1 MTGTRVR
8 KAIQFVVGIGLAVFL
23 LWWGL
28 PRIAHTTWTDVW
40 RTLSGLRLGTVV
52 GLTVLMISG
61 LWLVTFLYTGSLK
74 GLTHAQAMIVNACGS
89 SIGNLLPGGG
99 AAGVVVTYKQL
110 RSWGFLRRD
119 ISTMVIVTGVW
130 NVLARVVLPV
140 VGILAIL
147 VGIGHLNPVV
157 AQAAVIGALIGLAV
171 IVAFWGILASEV
183 FAHKLGWWATR
194 AWRRVRGRRAAHTD
208 LEKTIVGMRHDII
221 EIVRYGWL
229 EMTYGLIGFFGVY
242 YILFWFCL
250 NSMGV
255 QMPFAYMFG
264 AYTVGRLL
272 TAVGI
277 TPGGLGVTEAG
288 TAAVLVGWGADP
300 AQATAGVVL
309 FSLYTHF
316 FEVPLGILGWFL
328 WSVSPKTIPADAAD
342 EDHHEGIT
350 RVSVSVP
357 GLHEQLTTG
366 EHGRRPRP
374 EQIQRNQKEG
384 TGRGQRR
391 CGDGTDLAG
400 QLRRGRSR

>member
-1 MTGTRVR
+1 MTTPSSDPPQASPARSVLRRVV
-8 KAIQFVVGIGLAVFL
+8 QFVIGVGLAVFL

-28 PRIAHTTWTDVW
+28 PRVAHTTWTDVW
-40 RTLSGLRLGTVV
+40 HLLSQLHAGTVA

-74 GLTHAQAMIVNACGS
+74 GLGHLQAMIVNACGS

-119 ISTMVIVTGVW
+119 ISTMIIVTGVW

-140 VGILAIL
+140 VGIIAIV
-147 VGIGHLNPVV
+147 VGIGHLNPLV
-157 AQAAVIGALIGLAV
+157 AQAAVLGALIGIGV
-171 IVAFWGILASEV
+171 VVAFWGVLASET
-183 FAHKLGWWATR
+183 FAHKSGRWLMKVTKPLR
-194 AWRRVRGRRAAHTD
+194 HRRRPDLDLELAITD
-208 LEKTIVGMRHDII
+208 LRRRII

-229 EMTYGLIGFFGVY
+229 EMTYGLVGFFGVY

-309 FSLYTHF
+309 FSLFTHF
-316 FEVPLGILGWFL
+316 FEVPLGVIGWVL
-328 WSVSPKTIPADAAD
+328 WWLSPKKEPGDAEPD
-342 EDHHEGIT
+342 RSTPDDG
-350 RVSVSVP
+350 SP
-357 GLHEQLTTG
+357 D
-366 EHGRRPRP
+366 
-374 EQIQRNQKEG
+374 
-384 TGRGQRR
+384 
-391 CGDGTDLAG
+391 GDVTLA
-400 QLRRGRSR
+400 RTASPDPP

>member
-1 MTGTRVR
+1 
-8 KAIQFVVGIGLAVFL
+8 
-23 LWWGL
+23 
-28 PRIAHTTWTDVW
+28 
-40 RTLSGLRLGTVV
+40 
-52 GLTVLMISG
+52 
-61 LWLVTFLYTGSLK
+61 
-74 GLTHAQAMIVNACGS
+74 MIVNAAGS

-140 VGILAIL
+140 VGIVAIIF
-147 VGIGHLNPVV
+147 GIGQLNPVV
-157 AQAAVIGALIGLAV
+157 AQAAVLGALIG
-171 IVAFWGILASEV
+171 IAFWGVLASEE
-183 FAHKLGWWATR
+183 FAHKLGRWAMRVTR
-194 AWRRVRGRRAAHTD
+194 RLRRKRRRDVD
-208 LEKTIVGMRHDII
+208 LEQVITNLRRDII
-221 EIVRYGWL
+221 DIVRYGWL

-242 YILFWFCL
+242 YILFWFSL

-316 FEVPLGILGWFL
+316 FEVPLGVLAWVL
-328 WSVSPKTIPADAAD
+328 WLLSPKTEP
-342 EDHHEGIT
+342 ED
-350 RVSVSVP
+350 
-357 GLHEQLTTG
+357 G
-366 EHGRRPRP
+366 ENGD
-374 EQIQRNQKEG
+374 NGGSEG
-384 TGRGQRR
+384 TGPGDDVSVGIGPHTKGRGP
-391 CGDGTDLAG
+391 
-400 QLRRGRSR
+400 SPEIV

>member
-1 MTGTRVR
+1 MSTASTRTREPQPAPKTRSWLGRV
-8 KAIQFVVGIGLAVFL
+8 IQFVVGIGLAVFL

-28 PRIAHTTWTDVW
+28 PRVAHTTWTDVW
-40 RTLSGLRLGTVV
+40 ATLSQLQLPTVLGLV
-52 GLTVLMISG
+52 VLMISG

-74 GLTHAQAMIVNACGS
+74 GLGHVQAMIVNACGS

-140 VGILAIL
+140 IGIAAIIF
-147 VGIGHLNPVV
+147 GIGVLNPVV
-157 AQAAVIGALIGLAV
+157 AQAAILGALIGVAV
-171 IVAFWGILASEV
+171 IAAFWGMLASES
-183 FAHKLGWWATR
+183 FSHQLGRWVQVVVKKVRPRSTR
-194 AWRRVRGRRAAHTD
+194 D
-208 LEKTIVGMRHDII
+208 LEAIIVDMRRDII
-221 EIVRYGWL
+221 DIVRYGWL
-229 EMTYGLIGFFGVY
+229 EMTYGLVGFFGVY

-255 QMPFAYMFG
+255 QLPFAYMFG

-309 FSLYTHF
+309 FSLFTHF
-316 FEVPLGILGWFL
+316 FEVPLGVIGWL
-328 WSVSPKTIPADAAD
+328 VWLASPKTTAADAHEDDPEPADAPTHAD
-342 EDHHEGIT
+342 PAD
-350 RVSVSVP
+350 RA
-357 GLHEQLTTG
+357 
-366 EHGRRPRP
+366 
-374 EQIQRNQKEG
+374 N
-384 TGRGQRR
+384 
-391 CGDGTDLAG
+391 
-400 QLRRGRSR
+400 RSRAAGRPQPESG

>member
-1 MTGTRVR
+1 MSAAHPAPSLTAQGRSLAWRLV
-8 KAIQFVVGIGLAVFL
+8 QFVVGIGLAVFL

-28 PRIAHTTWTDVW
+28 PKVAHTTWAEVW
-40 RTLSGLRLGTVV
+40 HLLSGLQLGTVV
-52 GLTVLMISG
+52 GLTILMISG
-61 LWLVTFLYTGSLK
+61 LWLVTFLYTGSLR
-74 GLTHAQAMIVNACGS
+74 GLGHVQAMIVNACGS

-99 AAGVVVTYKQL
+99 AFGVVVTYKQL

-140 VGILAIL
+140 VGIVAII
-147 VGIGHLNPVV
+147 VGIGHLNPLV
-157 AQAAVIGALIGLAV
+157 AQAATLGALIGV
-171 IVAFWGILASEV
+171 GVVVAFWGALASEE
-183 FAHKLGWWATR
+183 FAHKLGRWLMKVSGPL
-194 AWRRVRGRRAAHTD
+194 RRKRRPDLDLEFAITD
-208 LEKTIVGMRHDII
+208 LRRRII

-229 EMTYGLIGFFGVY
+229 EMSYGMVGFFGVY

-309 FSLYTHF
+309 FSLFTHF
-316 FEVPLGILGWFL
+316 FEVPLGVIGWLIWWF
-328 WSVSPKTIPADAAD
+328 SPKKEPADADAD
-342 EDHHEGIT
+342 EH
-350 RVSVSVP
+350 
-357 GLHEQLTTG
+357 
-366 EHGRRPRP
+366 P
-374 EQIQRNQKEG
+374 EEP
-384 TGRGQRR
+384 
-391 CGDGTDLAG
+391 
-400 QLRRGRSR
+400 GRSTRSSAARPSPGDPDVDT

>member
-1 MTGTRVR
+1 MTGARIKKVV
-8 KAIQFVVGIGLAVFL
+8 QFLVGTGLAVFL

-40 RTLSGLRLGTVV
+40 RTLSGLQFGTVI
-52 GLTVLMISG
+52 GLTGLMISG

-147 VGIGHLNPVV
+147 IGIGHLNPVV
-157 AQAAVIGALIGLAV
+157 TQAAIMGALIGLAV
-171 IVAFWGILASEV
+171 VLAFWGTLASED
-183 FAHKLGWWATR
+183 FAHKLGARATR
-194 AWRRVRGRRAAHTD
+194 VWRRLRGRKAADTD

-229 EMTYGLIGFFGVY
+229 EMTYGLVGFFGVY

-316 FEVPLGILGWFL
+316 FEVPLGVLGWVI
-328 WSVSPKTIPADAAD
+328 WSLSPKKIPADAYD
-342 EDHHEGIT
+342 DNHEAAPDPLRPARLGD
-350 RVSVSVP
+350 RVSPS
-357 GLHEQLTTG
+357 
-366 EHGRRPRP
+366 EHGRGPRP
-374 EQIQRNQKEG
+374 EQ
-384 TGRGQRR
+384 
-391 CGDGTDLAG
+391 L
-400 QLRRGRSR
+400 

>member
-1 MTGTRVR
+1 VS
-8 KAIQFVVGIGLAVFL
+8 AIEPTPSLAGQGRSLMWRLVQFVVGIGLAVFL

-28 PRIAHTTWTDVW
+28 PKVAHTTWTDVW
-40 RTLSGLRLGTVV
+40 HLLSGLQLGTVV

-74 GLTHAQAMIVNACGS
+74 GLGHVQAMIVNACGS

-99 AAGVVVTYKQL
+99 AFGVVVTYKQL

-140 VGILAIL
+140 VGIVAIIF
-147 VGIGHLNPVV
+147 GIGQLNPLV
-157 AQAAVIGALIGLAV
+157 AQAAILGALIGV
-171 IVAFWGILASEV
+171 GVVVAFWGALASEE
-183 FAHKLGWWATR
+183 FAHKLGRWLMKVSGPL
-194 AWRRVRGRRAAHTD
+194 RRKSRKDVDLEFAITD
-208 LEKTIVGMRHDII
+208 LRRRII

-229 EMTYGLIGFFGVY
+229 EMTYGLVGFFGVY

-309 FSLYTHF
+309 FSLFTHF
-316 FEVPLGILGWFL
+316 FEVPLGAIGWLIWWFG
-328 WSVSPKTIPADAAD
+328 PKKQPADA
-342 EDHHEGIT
+342 E
-350 RVSVSVP
+350 
-357 GLHEQLTTG
+357 
-366 EHGRRPRP
+366 P
-374 EQIQRNQKEG
+374 EPVE
-384 TGRGQRR
+384 
-391 CGDGTDLAG
+391 DGTATMGGERRATSPSPAPDLSG
-400 QLRRGRSR
+400 

>member
-1 MTGTRVR
+1 MSATAKKGTRPLD
-8 KAIQFVVGIGLAVFL
+8 AIGGSVLKRSVQFVVGFGLAIFL

-28 PRIAHTTWTDVW
+28 PKVAKTSWTDVW
-40 RTLSGLRLGTVV
+40 HLLSGLQLGTVL
-52 GLTVLMISG
+52 GLTFLMTSG

-99 AAGVVVTYKQL
+99 AAGVVVTYTQL

-140 VGILAIL
+140 IGIVAIIF
-147 VGIGHLNPVV
+147 GIGQLNPVV
-157 AQAAVIGALIGLAV
+157 AQAALLGALIGISVV
-171 IVAFWGILASEV
+171 IAFWGMLASEA
-183 FAHKLGWWATR
+183 FAHKLGRLIAR
-194 AWRRVRGRRAAHTD
+194 VVKKVRGKKAPARD
-208 LEKTIVGMRHDII
+208 LETTIVGMRRDII

-309 FSLYTHF
+309 FSLFTHF
-316 FEVPLGILGWFL
+316 FEVPLGMLGWLL
-328 WSVSPKTIPADAAD
+328 WTLSPKTVPADHAD
-342 EDHHEGIT
+342 DVEHAT
-350 RVSVSVP
+350 VP
-357 GLHEQLTTG
+357 D
-366 EHGRRPRP
+366 P
-374 EQIQRNQKEG
+374 
-384 TGRGQRR
+384 
-391 CGDGTDLAG
+391 A
-400 QLRRGRSR
+400 

>member
-8 KAIQFVVGIGLAVFL
+8 KAIQFVVGTGLAVFL

-28 PRIAHTTWTDVW
+28 PRVAHTTWTDVW
-40 RTLSGLRLGTVV
+40 RTLSGLQLGTVV

-147 VGIGHLNPVV
+147 IGIGHLNPVV

-171 IVAFWGILASEV
+171 IVAFWGILASED
-183 FAHKLGWWATR
+183 FAHQLGWWTTR
-194 AWRRVRGRRAAHTD
+194 AWRRVRGKRAGHTD
-208 LEKTIVGMRHDII
+208 LEKTIVGMRRDII

-250 NSMGV
+250 NSMGI

-316 FEVPLGILGWFL
+316 FEVPLGALGWLL
-328 WSVSPKTIPADAAD
+328 WSVSPKTIPADAAH
-342 EDHHEGIT
+342 EDHHKGIPRPALT
-350 RVSVSVP
+350 VP
-357 GLHEQLTTG
+357 GLQEQLTTG
-366 EHGRRPRP
+366 ARPPASPRADP
-374 EQIQRNQKEG
+374 AHQKEG
-384 TGRGQRR
+384 TSRGQRR

-400 QLRRGRSR
+400 QLRRGGSG

>member
-1 MTGTRVR
+1 MTRSPSPTVASTTGVSWLRRGV
-8 KAIQFVVGIGLAVFL
+8 QFVVGIGLAVFL

-28 PRIAHTTWTDVW
+28 PRVAHTTWSDVW
-40 RTLSGLRLGTVV
+40 ALLTQLQASTLF
-52 GLTVLMISG
+52 GLTVLMIAG
-61 LWLVTFLYTGSLK
+61 LWLVTFLYTGSLR
-74 GLTHAQAMIVNACGS
+74 GLTHLQAMIVNACGS

-140 VGILAIL
+140 VGILAIV

-157 AQAAVIGALIGLAV
+157 TQAAIMGALIGVAV
-171 IVAFWGILASEV
+171 VVAFWGVLASED
-183 FAHKLGWWATR
+183 FAHALGRWAMRVTR
-194 AWRRVRGRRAAHTD
+194 PLRRRRSSAVDIEEVLTN
-208 LEKTIVGMRHDII
+208 LRRDII
-221 EIVRYGWL
+221 DIVRYGWL

-309 FSLYTHF
+309 FSLFTHF
-316 FEVPLGILGWFL
+316 FEVPLGALGWVL
-328 WSVSPKTIPADAAD
+328 WSLSPKTVPADGADDGDGPQGSTDEESDGRGKEAAA
-342 EDHHEGIT
+342 
-350 RVSVSVP
+350 
-357 GLHEQLTTG
+357 GLG
-366 EHGRRPRP
+366 PRPGRRGPRP
-374 EQIQRNQKEG
+374 EA
-384 TGRGQRR
+384 
-391 CGDGTDLAG
+391 L
-400 QLRRGRSR
+400 

>member
-1 MTGTRVR
+1 MSGNATVAATTGVSWLRR
-8 KAIQFVVGIGLAVFL
+8 GIQFVVGTGLAVFL

-40 RTLSGLRLGTVV
+40 ALISALHFSTVV

-61 LWLVTFLYTGSLK
+61 LWLVTFLYTGSLR
-74 GLTHAQAMIVNACGS
+74 GLSHYRAMIVNAAGS

-140 VGILAIL
+140 VGIVAIIF
-147 VGIGHLNPVV
+147 GIGQLNPVV
-157 AQAAVIGALIGLAV
+157 AQAALLGALIGIGV
-171 IVAFWGILASEV
+171 VVAFWGVLASEE
-183 FAHKLGWWATR
+183 FAHKLGRWAMRVTR
-194 AWRRVRGRRAAHTD
+194 RLRRRRASPVD
-208 LEKTIVGMRHDII
+208 LEQVITTLRRDII
-221 EIVRYGWL
+221 DIVRYGWL

-316 FEVPLGILGWFL
+316 FEVPLGVLGWLL
-328 WSVSPKTIPADAAD
+328 WLISPKKEPEDGDNGHDD
-342 EDHHEGIT
+342 EDGSVRGSDE
-350 RVSVSVP
+350 VSLGVGA
-357 GLHEQLTTG
+357 GLKG
-366 EHGRRPRP
+366 HGPHP
-374 EQIQRNQKEG
+374 EII
-384 TGRGQRR
+384 
-391 CGDGTDLAG
+391 
-400 QLRRGRSR
+400 

>member
-1 MTGTRVR
+1 MSREPSETTAGGSWVKRTV
-8 KAIQFVVGIGLAVFL
+8 QFVVGIGLAVFL

-28 PRIAHTTWTDVW
+28 PRIAHTTWTEVW
-40 RTLSGLRLGTVV
+40 ALLSQLQASTLL

-74 GLTHAQAMIVNACGS
+74 GLTHYQAMIVNAAGS

-140 VGILAIL
+140 VGIAAIIF
-147 VGIGHLNPVV
+147 GIGQLNPVV
-157 AQAAVIGALIGLAV
+157 AQAAVLGALIGIGVV
-171 IVAFWGILASEV
+171 IAFWGVLASEE
-183 FAHKLGWWATR
+183 FAHKLGRWIMR
-194 AWRRVRGRRAAHTD
+194 VSRRLRRRRRSEVD
-208 LEKTIVGMRHDII
+208 LEQVITNLRRDII
-221 EIVRYGWL
+221 DIVRYGWL
-229 EMTYGLIGFFGVY
+229 EMTYGLVGFFGVY

-316 FEVPLGILGWFL
+316 FEVPLGVLAWLL
-328 WSVSPKTIPADAAD
+328 WLISPKKEPADGENGDNAD
-342 EDHHEGIT
+342 TEGPGPGHD
-350 RVSVSVP
+350 VSVGIGP
-357 GLHEQLTTG
+357 HT
-366 EHGRRPRP
+366 
-374 EQIQRNQKEG
+374 K
-384 TGRGQRR
+384 GRGP
-391 CGDGTDLAG
+391 
-400 QLRRGRSR
+400 SPEII

>member
-1 MTGTRVR
+1 VNGTLVR
-8 KAIQFVVGIGLAVFL
+8 KGVQFVVGIGLAVFL

-40 RTLSGLRLGTVV
+40 RTLSGLQFGTVV

-61 LWLVTFLYTGSLK
+61 LWLVTFLYTGSLR

-140 VGILAIL
+140 VGIVAIIF
-147 VGIGHLNPVV
+147 GIGQLNPVV
-157 AQAAVIGALIGLAV
+157 AQAALIGALIGIGV
-171 IVAFWGILASEV
+171 VGAFWGMLASEE
-183 FAHKLGWWATR
+183 FAHKLGRWVTR
-194 AWRRVRGRRAAHTD
+194 IWRKLRGRKAGDTD
-208 LEKTIVGMRHDII
+208 FEKTIVGMRHDII

-316 FEVPLGILGWFL
+316 FEVPLGVIGWVL
-328 WSVSPKTIPADAAD
+328 WTLSPKKVPADALDD
-342 EDHHEGIT
+342 EGDWATEQPSAAGWHEDA
-350 RVSVSVP
+350 
-357 GLHEQLTTG
+357 
-366 EHGRRPRP
+366 GRGPRP
-374 EQIQRNQKEG
+374 GPI
-384 TGRGQRR
+384 
-391 CGDGTDLAG
+391 
-400 QLRRGRSR
+400 

>member
-1 MTGTRVR
+1 MNRAFVR
-8 KAIQFVVGIGLAVFL
+8 KAVQFVAGIGLAVFL

-40 RTLSGLRLGTVV
+40 HTLSGLQASTVV
-52 GLTVLMISG
+52 GLTVLMVSG

-74 GLTHAQAMIVNACGS
+74 GLTHVKAMIVNACGS

-99 AAGVVVTYKQL
+99 AAGVVVTYHQL

-140 VGILAIL
+140 VGILAI
-147 VGIGHLNPVV
+147 VIGIGQLNPVV
-157 AQAAVIGALIGLAV
+157 AQAAIIGALIGLAV
-171 IVAFWGILASEV
+171 IVAFWGVLASED
-183 FAHKLGWWATR
+183 FAHKLGRQSTR
-194 AWRRVRGRRAAHTD
+194 VWRRIRGKKAADTD
-208 LEKTIVGMRHDII
+208 FEKTLVGMRHDII

-229 EMTYGLIGFFGVY
+229 EMTYGLVGFFGVY

-300 AQATAGVVL
+300 TQATAGVVL

-316 FEVPLGILGWFL
+316 FEVPLGVLGWAL
-328 WSVSPKTIPADAAD
+328 WWASPKRIPADAVYD
-342 EDHHEGIT
+342 EDGDSVDA
-350 RVSVSVP
+350 RV
-357 GLHEQLTTG
+357 GG
-366 EHGRRPRP
+366 
-374 EQIQRNQKEG
+374 
-384 TGRGQRR
+384 
-391 CGDGTDLAG
+391 G
-400 QLRRGRSR
+400 QLERHRGPRAERV

>member
-1 MTGTRVR
+1 MSRATRLPTDDGAPER
-8 KAIQFVVGIGLAVFL
+8 SRPRLWRAGQFVVGFGLAIFL
-23 LWWGL
+23 LWYGL
-28 PRIAHTTWTDVW
+28 PRVAHTTWTDVW
-40 RTLSGLRLGTVV
+40 HTLSGLQSGTVL
-52 GLTVLMISG
+52 GLTILMVSG

-74 GLTHAQAMIVNACGS
+74 GLGHVQAMIVNACGS

-119 ISTMVIVTGVW
+119 ISTMIIVTGVW

-140 VGILAIL
+140 IGIVAIIF
-147 VGIGHLNPVV
+147 GIGQLNPLV
-157 AQAAVIGALIGLAV
+157 AQAAVLGALIGISV
-171 IVAFWGILASEV
+171 IVAFWGMLASES
-183 FAHKLGWWATR
+183 FAHRLGRYITR
-194 AWRRVRGRRAAHTD
+194 AHGKLRPKKADRD
-208 LEKTIVGMRHDII
+208 LEGLIVGMRRDII
-221 EIVRYGWL
+221 DIVRFGWL
-229 EMTYGLIGFFGVY
+229 EMTYGLVGFFGVY

-309 FSLYTHF
+309 FSLFTHF
-316 FEVPLGILGWFL
+316 FEVPLGALGWIV
-328 WSVSPKTIPADAAD
+328 WSFSPKTEPADAHED
-342 EDHHEGIT
+342 EIGA
-350 RVSVSVP
+350 S
-357 GLHEQLTTG
+357 
-366 EHGRRPRP
+366 
-374 EQIQRNQKEG
+374 
-384 TGRGQRR
+384 TGRPVAR
-391 CGDGTDLAG
+391 AG
-400 QLRRGRSR
+400 STRSQAASPTPARERARAAHREVPDSPL

>member
-1 MTGTRVR
+1 MTAARPTPSLAAQGRSLVWR
-8 KAIQFVVGIGLAVFL
+8 LVQFVVGIGLAVFL

-28 PRIAHTTWTDVW
+28 PKVAHTTWPDVW
-40 RTLSGLRLGTVV
+40 HLLSGLQFGTIV

-74 GLTHAQAMIVNACGS
+74 GLGHVQAMIVNACGS

-99 AAGVVVTYKQL
+99 AFGVVVTYKQL

-140 VGILAIL
+140 VGIVAIIF
-147 VGIGHLNPVV
+147 GIGQLNPLV
-157 AQAAVIGALIGLAV
+157 AQAAILGALIGV
-171 IVAFWGILASEV
+171 SVVVAFWGALASEE
-183 FAHKLGWWATR
+183 FAHKLGRWLMKVSGPL
-194 AWRRVRGRRAAHTD
+194 RRKSRKDVDLEFAITD
-208 LEKTIVGMRHDII
+208 LRRRII

-229 EMTYGLIGFFGVY
+229 EMTYGLVGFFGVY

-309 FSLYTHF
+309 FSLFTHF
-316 FEVPLGILGWFL
+316 FEVPLGAIGWLIWWFG
-328 WSVSPKTIPADAAD
+328 PKKEPADAESEPVGGGTA
-342 EDHHEGIT
+342 T
-350 RVSVSVP
+350 M
-357 GLHEQLTTG
+357 
-366 EHGRRPRP
+366 GRERQATSLSPAP
-374 EQIQRNQKEG
+374 
-384 TGRGQRR
+384 
-391 CGDGTDLAG
+391 DLSG
-400 QLRRGRSR
+400 

>member
-1 MTGTRVR
+1 MTAVATETREREPQPR
-8 KAIQFVVGIGLAVFL
+8 KRSWLRRIVQFVVGIGLAVFL

-28 PRIAHTTWTDVW
+28 PRVAHTTWTDVW
-40 RTLSGLRLGTVV
+40 ATLSQLQAWTVV
-52 GLTVLMISG
+52 GLTILMVSG

-74 GLTHAQAMIVNACGS
+74 GLGHVQAMIVNACGS

-140 VGILAIL
+140 IGIVAIIF
-147 VGIGHLNPVV
+147 GIGVLNPLV
-157 AQAAVIGALIGLAV
+157 AQAAFLGALIGVLV
-171 IVAFWGILASEV
+171 IAAFWGMLASES
-183 FAHKLGWWATR
+183 FAHKLGRWVQIVAKKVRPKSTR
-194 AWRRVRGRRAAHTD
+194 D
-208 LEKTIVGMRHDII
+208 LEAIIVDMRRDII
-221 EIVRYGWL
+221 DIVRYGWL
-229 EMTYGLIGFFGVY
+229 EMTYGLVGFFGVY

-255 QMPFAYMFG
+255 QLPFAYMFG

-309 FSLYTHF
+309 FSLFTHF
-316 FEVPLGILGWFL
+316 FEVPLGVIGWL
-328 WSVSPKTIPADAAD
+328 IWLASPKTRAADAHEDD
-342 EDHHEGIT
+342 EDDRDDWDDRDARSLEPSDDAAGART
-350 RVSVSVP
+350 ST
-357 GLHEQLTTG
+357 Q
-366 EHGRRPRP
+366 P
-374 EQIQRNQKEG
+374 ESG
-384 TGRGQRR
+384 
-391 CGDGTDLAG
+391 
-400 QLRRGRSR
+400 

>member
-1 MTGTRVR
+1 MNRAFVR
-8 KAIQFVVGIGLAVFL
+8 KALQFVVGIGLAVFL

-40 RTLSGLRLGTVV
+40 ATLSGLQASTVV
-52 GLTVLMISG
+52 GLTILMISG

-74 GLTHAQAMIVNACGS
+74 GLTHGQAMIVNACGS

-99 AAGVVVTYKQL
+99 AAGVVVTYHQL

-147 VGIGHLNPVV
+147 IGIGQLNPVV
-157 AQAAVIGALIGLAV
+157 AQAAIIGALIGLAV
-171 IVAFWGILASEV
+171 IVAFWGVLASED
-183 FAHKLGWWATR
+183 FAHKLGRQSTR
-194 AWRRVRGRRAAHTD
+194 VWRRIRRKKAADTD
-208 LEKTIVGMRHDII
+208 FEKTLVGMRHDII

-229 EMTYGLIGFFGVY
+229 EMTYGLVGFFGVY

-316 FEVPLGILGWFL
+316 FEVPLGVLGWAA
-328 WSVSPKTIPADAAD
+328 WWASPKRIPADAAYDEAGED
-342 EDHHEGIT
+342 EDSVDV
-350 RVSVSVP
+350 RV
-357 GLHEQLTTG
+357 GGRQLE
-366 EHGRRPRP
+366 EHRGPRP
-374 EQIQRNQKEG
+374 
-384 TGRGQRR
+384 GRI
-391 CGDGTDLAG
+391 
-400 QLRRGRSR
+400 

>member
-1 MTGTRVR
+1 MSREPSDTTTGVSWVR
-8 KAIQFVVGIGLAVFL
+8 RAIQFVVGVGLAVFL

-28 PRIAHTTWTDVW
+28 PRIAHTTWTEVW
-40 RTLSGLRLGTVV
+40 ALLSQLQGSTLL

-74 GLTHAQAMIVNACGS
+74 GLTHYQAMIVNAAGS

-110 RSWGFLRRD
+110 RSWGFFRRD

-140 VGILAIL
+140 VGIVAIIF
-147 VGIGHLNPVV
+147 GIGHLNPVV
-157 AQAAVIGALIGLAV
+157 AQAAVLGALIGIGV
-171 IVAFWGILASEV
+171 IIAFWGVLASEE
-183 FAHKLGWWATR
+183 FAHKLGRWTMR
-194 AWRRVRGRRAAHTD
+194 VTKRLRRKRRSEVD
-208 LEKTIVGMRHDII
+208 LEEVITNLRRDII
-221 EIVRYGWL
+221 DIVRYGWL

-316 FEVPLGILGWFL
+316 FEVPLGVIAWILWLIG
-328 WSVSPKTIPADAAD
+328 PKKEPDDSENGDSDDTAGTGTGHD
-342 EDHHEGIT
+342 
-350 RVSVSVP
+350 VSV
-357 GLHEQLTTG
+357 GIG
-366 EHGRRPRP
+366 RHGKVRGPRP
-374 EQIQRNQKEG
+374 EII
-384 TGRGQRR
+384 
-391 CGDGTDLAG
+391 
-400 QLRRGRSR
+400 

>member
-1 MTGTRVR
+1 VGRT
-8 KAIQFVVGIGLAVFL
+8 IQFVVGIGLAVFL

-28 PRIAHTTWTDVW
+28 PRIAHTTWTEVW
-40 RTLSGLRLGTVV
+40 ALLSQLQWGTVL

-61 LWLVTFLYTGSLK
+61 LWLVTFLYTGSLR
-74 GLTHAQAMIVNACGS
+74 GLTHYQAMIVNAAGS

-140 VGILAIL
+140 VGIVAIIF
-147 VGIGHLNPVV
+147 GIGQLNPVV
-157 AQAAVIGALIGLAV
+157 AQAAVLGALIGIGVV
-171 IVAFWGILASEV
+171 IAFWGVLASEE
-183 FAHKLGWWATR
+183 FAHRLGRWTMRVTR
-194 AWRRVRGRRAAHTD
+194 RLRRKRRSDVD
-208 LEKTIVGMRHDII
+208 LEQVITNLRRDII
-221 EIVRYGWL
+221 DIVRYGWL
-229 EMTYGLIGFFGVY
+229 EMTYGLVGFFGVY

-316 FEVPLGILGWFL
+316 FEVPLGVLAWVL
-328 WSVSPKTIPADAAD
+328 WLISPKKEP
-342 EDHHEGIT
+342 ED
-350 RVSVSVP
+350 
-357 GLHEQLTTG
+357 G
-366 EHGRRPRP
+366 ENGDSG
-374 EQIQRNQKEG
+374 ESEG
-384 TGRGQRR
+384 TGPGDDVAVGIGPHPKGRGP
-391 CGDGTDLAG
+391 
-400 QLRRGRSR
+400 SPEII

>member
-1 MTGTRVR
+1 VS
-8 KAIQFVVGIGLAVFL
+8 AIEPTPSLAGQGRSLMWRLVQFVVGIGLAVFL

-28 PRIAHTTWTDVW
+28 PKVAHTTWTDVW
-40 RTLSGLRLGTVV
+40 HLLSGLQLGTVV

-74 GLTHAQAMIVNACGS
+74 GLGHVQAMIVNACGS

-99 AAGVVVTYKQL
+99 AFGVVVTYKQL

-140 VGILAIL
+140 VGIVAIIF
-147 VGIGHLNPVV
+147 GIGQLNPLV
-157 AQAAVIGALIGLAV
+157 AQAAILGALIGV
-171 IVAFWGILASEV
+171 GVVVAFWGALASEE
-183 FAHKLGWWATR
+183 FAHKLGRWLMKVSGPL
-194 AWRRVRGRRAAHTD
+194 RRKSRKDVDLEFAITD
-208 LEKTIVGMRHDII
+208 LRRRII

-229 EMTYGLIGFFGVY
+229 EMTYGLVGFFGVY

-309 FSLYTHF
+309 FSLFTHF
-316 FEVPLGILGWFL
+316 FEVPLGAIGWLIWWFG
-328 WSVSPKTIPADAAD
+328 PKKQPADA
-342 EDHHEGIT
+342 EPE
-350 RVSVSVP
+350 SV
-357 GLHEQLTTG
+357 E
-366 EHGRRPRP
+366 
-374 EQIQRNQKEG
+374 
-384 TGRGQRR
+384 
-391 CGDGTDLAG
+391 DGTATMGGERRATSPSPAPDLSG
-400 QLRRGRSR
+400 

>member
-1 MTGTRVR
+1 MSEAAQRASRSPTELAVTPPASSTRPGTGRLV
-8 KAIQFVVGIGLAVFL
+8 QFFIGIGLAVFL
-23 LWWGL
+23 LWYGL
-28 PRIAHTTWTDVW
+28 PRVAHTTWTDVW
-40 RTLSGLRLGTVV
+40 RTLSGLQTGTVV
-52 GLTVLMISG
+52 GLTVLMLSG

-74 GLTHAQAMIVNACGS
+74 GLTHLQAMIVNACGS

-119 ISTMVIVTGVW
+119 ISTMIIVTGVW

-140 VGILAIL
+140 IGIVAII

-157 AQAAVIGALIGLAV
+157 AQAAVLGALVGVSV
-171 IVAFWGILASEV
+171 IAAFWGMLASEA
-183 FAHKLGWWATR
+183 FAHRLGRLVTR
-194 AWRRVRGRRAAHTD
+194 AYRRLAGRAGSRD
-208 LEKTIVGMRHDII
+208 LEGTIVGMRHDII
-221 EIVRYGWL
+221 DIVRYGWL
-229 EMTYGLIGFFGVY
+229 EMTYGLVGFFGVY

-309 FSLYTHF
+309 FSLFTHF
-316 FEVPLGILGWFL
+316 FEVPLGALGWVI
-328 WSVSPKTIPADAAD
+328 WSLSPKTEPADAHD
-342 EDHHEGIT
+342 D
-350 RVSVSVP
+350 
-357 GLHEQLTTG
+357 
-366 EHGRRPRP
+366 
-374 EQIQRNQKEG
+374 
-384 TGRGQRR
+384 
-391 CGDGTDLAG
+391 
-400 QLRRGRSR
+400 

>member
-1 MTGTRVR
+1 MSSAR
-8 KAIQFVVGIGLAVFL
+8 KPRRTSLWWRAAQFVVGIGLAVFL

-28 PRIAHTTWTDVW
+28 PRVAHTTWTDVW
-40 RTLSGLRLGTVV
+40 ATLSGLQFGTVV

-61 LWLVTFLYTGSLK
+61 LWLVTFLYTGSLR
-74 GLTHAQAMIVNACGS
+74 GLTHGQAMIVNACGS

-140 VGILAIL
+140 VGIIAIL
-147 VGIGHLNPVV
+147 VGIGQLNPVV
-157 AQAAVIGALIGLAV
+157 AQAAIVGALIGLAV
-171 IVAFWGILASEV
+171 IVAFWGILASED
-183 FAHKLGWWATR
+183 FAHRLGRLATR
-194 AWRRVRGRRAAHTD
+194 VWRRLRGKRAAGTD

-229 EMTYGLIGFFGVY
+229 EMTYGLVGFFGVY

-309 FSLYTHF
+309 FSLFTHF
-316 FEVPLGILGWFL
+316 FEVPLGVLGWVL
-328 WSVSPKTIPADAAD
+328 WSLSPKKIPADVAYENGAS
-342 EDHHEGIT
+342 EDLPVGAGHLEERQRG
-350 RVSVSVP
+350 
-357 GLHEQLTTG
+357 
-366 EHGRRPRP
+366 PRP
-374 EQIQRNQKEG
+374 EQ
-384 TGRGQRR
+384 
-391 CGDGTDLAG
+391 L
-400 QLRRGRSR
+400 

>member
-1 MTGTRVR
+1 MTTPPNAPSLASQGRSLVWR
-8 KAIQFVVGIGLAVFL
+8 LVQFVVGVGLAVFL

-28 PRIAHTTWTDVW
+28 PKVAHTTWPDVW
-40 RTLSGLRLGTVV
+40 HLLSQLQASTLV
-52 GLTVLMISG
+52 GLTFLMISG

-74 GLTHAQAMIVNACGS
+74 GLGHVQAMIVNACGS

-140 VGILAIL
+140 VGIVAIIF
-147 VGIGHLNPVV
+147 GIGHLNPLV
-157 AQAAVIGALIGLAV
+157 AQAAILGALIGIAV
-171 IVAFWGILASEV
+171 VVAFWGVLASEA
-183 FAHKLGWWATR
+183 FAHSFGRWLMKVSGPL
-194 AWRRVRGRRAAHTD
+194 RRRRRQDVDLEFAITD
-208 LEKTIVGMRHDII
+208 LRRRII

-229 EMTYGLIGFFGVY
+229 EMTYGLVGFFGVY

-309 FSLYTHF
+309 FSLFTHF
-316 FEVPLGILGWFL
+316 FEVPLGVIGWVIWWF
-328 WSVSPKTIPADAAD
+328 SPKTEPGDAEPEVHSSGSAPDGDMTATQTVSPDPA
-342 EDHHEGIT
+342 
-350 RVSVSVP
+350 SP
-357 GLHEQLTTG
+357 G
-366 EHGRRPRP
+366 
-374 EQIQRNQKEG
+374 
-384 TGRGQRR
+384 
-391 CGDGTDLAG
+391 
-400 QLRRGRSR
+400 

>member
-1 MTGTRVR
+1 MSGPLANAPAASQRRSIVWR
-8 KAIQFVVGIGLAVFL
+8 LLQFVVGVGLAVFL

-28 PRIAHTTWTDVW
+28 PKVAHTTWTDVW
-40 RTLSGLRLGTVV
+40 HLLSQLQRGTVL

-74 GLTHAQAMIVNACGS
+74 GLGHLQAMIVNACGS

-140 VGILAIL
+140 VGIIAIIF
-147 VGIGHLNPVV
+147 GIGHLNPLV
-157 AQAAVIGALIGLAV
+157 AQAAILGALIGTGV
-171 IVAFWGILASEV
+171 VVAFWGALASET
-183 FAHKLGWWATR
+183 FAHKLGRWLMKVSAPL
-194 AWRRVRGRRAAHTD
+194 RRRRKKDFDLEFAITD
-208 LEKTIVGMRHDII
+208 LRRRII

-277 TPGGLGVTEAG
+277 TPGGLGVPEAG

-309 FSLYTHF
+309 FSLFTHF
-316 FEVPLGILGWFL
+316 FEVPLGLIGWVIWWF
-328 WSVSPKTIPADAAD
+328 SPKKEPGDAHLD
-342 EDHHEGIT
+342 EEGA
-350 RVSVSVP
+350 
-357 GLHEQLTTG
+357 H
-366 EHGRRPRP
+366 
-374 EQIQRNQKEG
+374 
-384 TGRGQRR
+384 
-391 CGDGTDLAG
+391 A
-400 QLRRGRSR
+400 

>member
-1 MTGTRVR
+1 VR
-8 KAIQFVVGIGLAVFL
+8 RTVQFVVGIGLAVFL

-28 PRIAHTTWTDVW
+28 PRVAHTTWTAVW
-40 RTLSGLRLGTVV
+40 ALLSQLQWSTVV
-52 GLTVLMISG
+52 GLTVLMVSG

-74 GLTHAQAMIVNACGS
+74 GLTHFQAMIVNAAGS

-140 VGILAIL
+140 VGIVAIIF
-147 VGIGHLNPVV
+147 GIGQLNPVV
-157 AQAAVIGALIGLAV
+157 AQAAVLGALIGIGV
-171 IVAFWGILASEV
+171 VVAFWGVLASEE
-183 FAHKLGWWATR
+183 FAHKLGRFAMR
-194 AWRRVRGRRAAHTD
+194 ASRRLRRKRETQVD
-208 LEKTIVGMRHDII
+208 LEQVITNLRRDII
-221 EIVRYGWL
+221 DIVRYGWL
-229 EMTYGLIGFFGVY
+229 EMTYGLVGFFGVY

-316 FEVPLGILGWFL
+316 FEVPLGVLAWLL
-328 WSVSPKTIPADAAD
+328 WLASPKKEPEDDGDNGEDD
-342 EDHHEGIT
+342 EDATTDDG
-350 RVSVSVP
+350 VSVGS
-357 GLHEQLTTG
+357 GSNL
-366 EHGRRPRP
+366 
-374 EQIQRNQKEG
+374 
-384 TGRGQRR
+384 GRGDRPPKA
-391 CGDGTDLAG
+391 L
-400 QLRRGRSR
+400 

>member
-1 MTGTRVR
+1 MTSPPAPEPRRTSPWWRTV
-8 KAIQFVVGIGLAVFL
+8 QFVVGIGLAVFL

-28 PRIAHTTWTDVW
+28 PRVAHTTWTDVW
-40 RTLSGLRLGTVV
+40 ATLSGLQFSTVV

-61 LWLVTFLYTGSLK
+61 LWLVTFLYTGSLR
-74 GLTHAQAMIVNACGS
+74 GLTHGQAMIVNACGS

-140 VGILAIL
+140 VGIIAIL
-147 VGIGHLNPVV
+147 VGIGQLNPVV
-157 AQAAVIGALIGLAV
+157 AQAAVMGALIGLAV
-171 IVAFWGILASEV
+171 IVAFWGILASED
-183 FAHKLGWWATR
+183 FAHRLGGRVTR
-194 AWRRVRGRRAAHTD
+194 VWRRVRGRKGAGTD

-229 EMTYGLIGFFGVY
+229 EMTYGLVGFFGVY

-309 FSLYTHF
+309 FSLFTHF
-316 FEVPLGILGWFL
+316 FEVPLGALGWVL
-328 WSVSPKTIPADAAD
+328 WSLSPKKIPADVAYENGAS
-342 EDHHEGIT
+342 ENLPVGA
-350 RVSVSVP
+350 
-357 GLHEQLTTG
+357 
-366 EHGRRPRP
+366 GRLEERQRGPRP
-374 EQIQRNQKEG
+374 EQ
-384 TGRGQRR
+384 
-391 CGDGTDLAG
+391 L
-400 QLRRGRSR
+400 

>member
-1 MTGTRVR
+1 MNGSYVR
-8 KAIQFVVGIGLAVFL
+8 KALQFVVGVGLAVFL

-28 PRIAHTTWTDVW
+28 PRIAKTTWTDVW
-40 RTLSGLRLGTVV
+40 HTLSGLQFGTVV

-74 GLTHAQAMIVNACGS
+74 GLTHVQAMIVNACGS
-89 SIGNLLPGGG
+89 SVGNLLPGGG

-140 VGILAIL
+140 IGIVAIIF
-147 VGIGHLNPVV
+147 GIGHLNPVV
-157 AQAAVIGALIGLAV
+157 AQAATLGALIGLGV
-171 IVAFWGILASEV
+171 IVAFWGMLASEA
-183 FAHKLGWWATR
+183 FAHKLGRFVTR
-194 AWRRVRGRRAAHTD
+194 VWRKVRGRKAGDTD
-208 LEKTIVGMRHDII
+208 LETTIVSMRHDII
-221 EIVRYGWL
+221 EVVRYGWL

-288 TAAVLVGWGADP
+288 TAAVLVGWGANP

-309 FSLYTHF
+309 FSLFTHF
-316 FEVPLGILGWFL
+316 FEVPLGMLGWIL
-328 WSVSPKTIPADAAD
+328 WTLSPKKTPADSMDD
-342 EDHHEGIT
+342 ELPGVEP
-350 RVSVSVP
+350 VSA
-357 GLHEQLTTG
+357 G
-366 EHGRRPRP
+366 HGRHEEVGRGPRP
-374 EQIQRNQKEG
+374 E
-384 TGRGQRR
+384 TG
-391 CGDGTDLAG
+391 
-400 QLRRGRSR
+400 

>member
-1 MTGTRVR
+1 VSRGPTVASTTGVSWVKRVV
-8 KAIQFVVGIGLAVFL
+8 QFVIGTGLAVFL

-28 PRIAHTTWTDVW
+28 PRIAHTTWTAVW
-40 RTLSGLRLGTVV
+40 ALLSQLQASTVLGLI
-52 GLTVLMISG
+52 VLMISG

-74 GLTHAQAMIVNACGS
+74 GLTHYQAMIVNAAGS

-140 VGILAIL
+140 VGIVAIIF
-147 VGIGHLNPVV
+147 GIGQLNPVV
-157 AQAAVIGALIGLAV
+157 AQAAVLGALIGIGV
-171 IVAFWGILASEV
+171 VVAFWGVLASEE
-183 FAHKLGWWATR
+183 FAHKLGRWAMRVTR
-194 AWRRVRGRRAAHTD
+194 RLRRKRHSDVD
-208 LEKTIVGMRHDII
+208 LEEVITTLRRDII
-221 EIVRYGWL
+221 DITRYGWL
-229 EMTYGLIGFFGVY
+229 EMTYGLVGFFGVY
-242 YILFWFCL
+242 YILFWFSL

-316 FEVPLGILGWFL
+316 FEVPLGVVGWLL
-328 WSVSPKTIPADAAD
+328 WLVSPKKEPADGADNGHD
-342 EDHHEGIT
+342 ED
-350 RVSVSVP
+350 
-357 GLHEQLTTG
+357 G
-366 EHGRRPRP
+366 EHGDGGGGDGVPVGVARDPSRRGPRP
-374 EQIQRNQKEG
+374 EVP
-384 TGRGQRR
+384 
-391 CGDGTDLAG
+391 
-400 QLRRGRSR
+400 